1 MISLNFYFYPFK
13 MHGGIS
19 YNPSKISF
27 KEASNP
33 LNNFI
38 EKPLYPLND
47 FNERTMN
54 MPKVNIKNIKS
65 NVNNDNY
72 TDADSL
78 VEYFHGMILNYIS
91 LEKENN
97 IVLDNETIQLEKV
110 IKNYNKD
117 KTINN
122 LIGGEY
128 EDFNIDD
135 ENTPFINI
143 DKYDKDCNK
152 ITVTY
157 NNYTENNEELHYILI
172 ELMKNKKE
180 LETININLNNANI
193 YMLKN
198 KLTTNA
204 FSSSNNTSNFIELSI
219 KKLINLSFRKD
230 VNALFKYKNQGNL
243 VIDGNNKNKIYGSI
257 LSLLIMLLSFRNNM
271 DKGIYS
277 KYYFERYLKQL
288 CDNIIN
294 DKSYK
299 FHNNRDV
306 HLTYLINT
314 NEDLKLAFSGDCMIN
329 TLMCV
334 KKEELQE
341 LLVKKIEM
349 IKENEDNNG
358 NEVKDYENEN
368 QYLKQIEAILQ
379 PEPIVDET
387 DYINIY
393 SNIIYNYSNKYFNFI
408 KKINKYKPNENYDYI
423 KSSNENYMNEI
434 KQLCDECVKY
444 DSAILSSLADYGKT
458 EEIKQYINVDDNIKI
473 LKEMKKYLK
482 SDKLDDDTTNY
493 YLSELKR
500 ILTFYKQ
507 IIDRYNVNNFYI
519 NMLITLYLIVYK
531 IDYLFDEE
539 ILKYYS
545 TETKRKYGVKRF
557 INFIYNANEVDLMR
571 FNNYHYNNYDYLFTY
586 IDNGK
591 KHALIMI
598 IKVNPN
604 NLLEKRYYVCNLND
618 LNFVIFNYNNQNI
631 TNTNN
636 LGTIRYS
643 YTYYS
648 LSKNLYNNIYKLRT
662 LINPNEDSKT
672 IHTYI
677 YNNFSEKYMNTGL
690 LEYYLYCANK
700 SGIDTTKLNEILN
713 FPNIEELE
721 KNNQF
726 TFRLSEYSVNNAIM
740 KVYIYECFN
749 TIYNYRVYNDDY
761 RLEILKTN
769 DKNIYENYKKFFI
782 NINTHIKEIILKNTH
797 FYNYV
802 IINNKDCIIDNFVY
816 YFIDFIY
823 NNYSINNIT
832 ELEFYDKI
840 IKDYFDINTDELFKY
855 LSIKDK
861 KILEE
866 IEYIIYK
873 FAYYKIQKNMFSGGE
888 QTNNINY
895 NNIIKRILIIL
906 LVIIIIIIIVLIIL
920 FIINK
925 YKNNISPK

>member
-1 MISLNFYFYPFK
+1 MLGGKLEEQFATSLEES
-13 MHGGIS
+13 I
-19 YNPSKISF
+19 
-27 KEASNP
+27 
-33 LNNFI
+33 
-38 EKPLYPLND
+38 YPLND
-47 FNERTMN
+47 FEEKTMN
-54 MPKVNIKNIKS
+54 ILEINTKNIKL
-65 NVNNDNY
+65 NINKDNY

-78 VEYFHGMILNYIS
+78 VEYFHGMLLNYIS

-110 IKNYNKD
+110 IKNYNKN
-117 KTINN
+117 KTNNN

-143 DKYDKDCNK
+143 DEYDKDCDK

-230 VNALFKYKNQGNL
+230 VNALFKYKNQGNM
-243 VIDGNNKNKIYGSI
+243 VIDSNNKNKIYGSI

-277 KYYFERYLKQL
+277 KYYYERYLKQL

-306 HLTYLINT
+306 YLTYLINT

-379 PEPIVDET
+379 PEPITDET

-393 SNIIYNYSNKYFNFI
+393 SNIIYKYSSKYFKFI

-423 KSSNENYMNEI
+423 KSSNENYMNKI
-434 KQLCDECVKY
+434 KQLCDECVNY
-444 DSAILSSLADYGKT
+444 DSAILSSLVDYGKT

-473 LKEMKKYLK
+473 LKEMKKYFKL
-482 SDKLDDDTTNY
+482 DKLDDDTTNY
-493 YLSELKR
+493 YISELKR

-545 TETKRKYGVKRF
+545 SETKRKYGVKRF
-557 INFIYNANEVDLMR
+557 INFIHNANEVDLMR

-591 KHALIMI
+591 NHALIMI

-604 NLLEKRYYVCNLND
+604 NLLEKRYYACNLND

-631 TNTNN
+631 INTRN

-643 YTYYS
+643 YSYYG
-648 LSKNLYNNIYKLRT
+648 LSKNLYNNIYKSRT
-662 LINPNEDSKT
+662 LTNPNEDSKT

-690 LEYYLYCANK
+690 LEYYLYCVNK
-700 SGIDTTKLNEILN
+700 SGINTSKLNVILN
-713 FPNIEELE
+713 LPNIEKLE
-721 KNNQF
+721 KNNRF

-740 KVYIYECFN
+740 KIYIYECFN
-749 TIYNYRVYNDDY
+749 TIYNYRVYNDGY

-823 NNYSINNIT
+823 NNYNINNIT

-840 IKDYFDINTDELFKY
+840 IKDYFDVNTVELFKY

-888 QTNNINY
+888 LTNNINY
-895 NNIIKRILIIL
+895 NNIIKRVLIIL
-906 LVIIIIIIIVLIIL
+906 LIIVIIIIIVLIVL
-920 FIINK
+920 YIINK
-925 YKNNISPK
+925 YKNNNLK

>member
-1 MISLNFYFYPFK
+1 ML
-13 MHGGIS
+13 GG
-19 YNPSKISF
+19 KLEEQFATSF
-27 KEASNP
+27 EES
-33 LNNFI
+33 I
-38 EKPLYPLND
+38 YPLND
-47 FNERTMN
+47 FEEKTMNIPEINTMN
-54 MPKVNIKNIKS
+54 MPKINIKNIKL
-65 NVNNDNY
+65 NTNNDNY

-78 VEYFHGMILNYIS
+78 VEYFHGMLLNYIS

-97 IVLDNETIQLEKV
+97 IILDNETIQLEKV
-110 IKNYNKD
+110 INNYNKD
-117 KTINN
+117 KTNNN

-193 YMLKN
+193 YMLNN

-204 FSSSNNTSNFIELSI
+204 FSSSNNTNNFIELSI

-230 VNALFKYKNQGNL
+230 VNALFKYKNQGNI
-243 VIDGNNKNKIYGSI
+243 VIDANNKNKIYGSV

-277 KYYFERYLKQL
+277 KYYYERYLKQL

-314 NEDLKLAFSGDCMIN
+314 NEDLKLTFSGDCMIN

-341 LLVKKIEM
+341 LLIKKIEM

-379 PEPIVDET
+379 PEPVIDET

-393 SNIIYNYSNKYFNFI
+393 SNIIYNYSSKYFNFI
-408 KKINKYKPNENYDYI
+408 KKINKFKPNENYDYI
-423 KSSNENYMNEI
+423 KSSNENYMDEI
-434 KQLCDECVKY
+434 KQLCDECVRY

-458 EEIKQYINVDDNIKI
+458 EKIKQYINVDDNIKI
-473 LKEMKKYLK
+473 LKEMNKYFKLN
-482 SDKLDDDTTNY
+482 KLDDNTTNY

-531 IDYLFDEE
+531 IEYLFDEE
-539 ILKYYS
+539 ILKYYN

-557 INFIYNANEVDLMR
+557 GNFIYNAHEVDLMR

-591 KHALIMI
+591 NHALIMI

-604 NLLEKRYYVCNLND
+604 NLLEKEYYVCNLND
-618 LNFVIFNYNNQNI
+618 LDFVIFNYNNQNI
-631 TNTNN
+631 TNTHN

-662 LINPNEDSKT
+662 LTNPKEDPKT

-677 YNNFSEKYMNTGL
+677 YNNFSEKYMNMGL
-690 LEYYLYCANK
+690 LEYYLYSANK
-700 SGIDTTKLNEILN
+700 SGINTTKLNEILN
-713 FPNIEELE
+713 LPSIDKLE

-769 DKNIYENYKKFFI
+769 DKSIYENYKKFFI
-782 NINTHIKEIILKNTH
+782 NINTHIKEIILTNTH

-832 ELEFYDKI
+832 ESELYDKI
-840 IKDYFDINTDELFKY
+840 IKDYFDIYTNELFKY

-888 QTNNINY
+888 QTNNTNY
-895 NNIIKRILIIL
+895 NNIIKRVLIIL
-906 LVIIIIIIIVLIIL
+906 LVIVIIIIIVLIVIY
-920 FIINK
+920 IINK
-925 YKNNISPK
+925 YKNNNLN

>member
-1 MISLNFYFYPFK
+1 ML
-13 MHGGIS
+13 GG
-19 YNPSKISF
+19 KLEEQFATSF
-27 KEASNP
+27 EES
-33 LNNFI
+33 I
-38 EKPLYPLND
+38 YPLND
-47 FNERTMN
+47 FEEKTKNIPEI
-54 MPKVNIKNIKS
+54 NIKNIKS
-65 NVNNDNY
+65 NVNKDNY

-78 VEYFHGMILNYIS
+78 VEYFHGMLLNYIS

-117 KTINN
+117 KTNNN

-128 EDFNIDD
+128 EDFNTDD

-143 DKYDKDCNK
+143 DKYDRDCNK

-204 FSSSNNTSNFIELSI
+204 FSSSNNTNNFIELSI

-230 VNALFKYKNQGNL
+230 VNALFKYKNQGNM
-243 VIDGNNKNKIYGSI
+243 VIDSNNKNKIYGSI

-277 KYYFERYLKQL
+277 KYYYERYLKQL

-379 PEPIVDET
+379 PEPVIDET

-393 SNIIYNYSNKYFNFI
+393 SNIIYNYSSKYFKFI
-408 KKINKYKPNENYDYI
+408 KKINKFKPNENYDYI
-423 KSSNENYMNEI
+423 KSSNEKYMDEI
-434 KQLCDECVKY
+434 KQLCDECVRY

-458 EEIKQYINVDDNIKI
+458 EEIKQYINVEDNIKI
-473 LKEMKKYLK
+473 LKEMKKYFKLN
-482 SDKLDDDTTNY
+482 KLDNNTTNY

-531 IDYLFDEE
+531 IEYLFDEE

-545 TETKRKYGVKRF
+545 AETKRKYGVKRF
-557 INFIYNANEVDLMR
+557 GNFIYNAHEVDLMR

-604 NLLEKRYYVCNLND
+604 NLLEKGYYVCNLND
-618 LNFVIFNYNNQNI
+618 LNFVIFNYNNHNI
-631 TNTNN
+631 TNTHN

-662 LINPNEDSKT
+662 LTNPNEDSKT

-677 YNNFSEKYMNTGL
+677 YNNFSEKYMNMGL
-690 LEYYLYCANK
+690 IEYYLNSANK
-700 SGIDTTKLNEILN
+700 GGMNTTKLNEILN
-713 FPNIEELE
+713 LSNIEELE

-726 TFRLSEYSVNNAIM
+726 IFRLSEYSVNNAIM
-740 KVYIYECFN
+740 RIYIYECFN

-761 RLEILKTN
+761 RLEILKTK
-769 DKNIYENYKKFFI
+769 DKSIYENYKKFFI
-782 NINTHIKEIILKNTH
+782 NINAHIKEIILKNTH

-832 ELEFYDKI
+832 ESEFYDKI
-840 IKDYFDINTDELFKY
+840 IKDYFDVNTDELFKY

-888 QTNNINY
+888 LTNNINY
-895 NNIIKRILIIL
+895 NNIIKKILISKKE
-906 LVIIIIIIIVLIIL
+906 V
-920 FIINK
+920 K
-925 YKNNISPK
+925 